1 VTAPPSTPA
10 LRGSAVVIEG
20 GADIARSPEDVFDYC
35 SDHTRE
41 PEWNVKMKH
50 VRKLTD
56 GPMGLGTRY
65 EMEFVPGRPM
75 VVDCVRFER
84 PTEWQMSGETMGM
97 KVGWG
102 GQVVATKTGS
112 HLVLRMQLQPH
123 GLMRLISPLLR
134 RRMQPDVEHDIG
146 AIKVLLER

>member
-1 VTAPPSTPA
+1 MPVFRES
-10 LRGSAVVIEG
+10 GVVIES

-56 GPMGLGTRY
+56 GPMGLGTCY

-75 VVDCVRFER
+75 LVDCVRFER
-84 PTEWQMSGETMGM
+84 PSEWHMSGETMGM
-97 KVGWG
+97 TVGWG
-102 GQVVATKTGS
+102 GQVVATKIGS
-112 HLVLRMQLQPH
+112 RLVLRMQLQPH
-123 GLMRLISPLLR
+123 GFIRLIGPLLR
-134 RRMQPDVEHDIG
+134 RRMQPDIEHDIR
-146 AIKVLLER
+146 AIKALLER